1 LLKVGISVWLPA
13 TPIKKQRRVTPRI
26 LFQKE
31 ESITKQTHQQRGS
44 LMKRILLAA
53 TALAAIALSGMVSA
67 KADIVLTDLV
77 FRDLGATGFGN
88 APRLLTLQNSPLESG
103 GTIATAGGGTSFF
116 FGDAG
121 TTVPQTACT
130 SNGTCGAAGGGTRTG
145 TNESLVYSVGA
156 LGWTSGAQ
164 VGIGLDTNQTGNSG
178 PLSFTGLTLT
188 LYNSAGAVLGSFSG
202 NSPVD
207 ISQAL
212 LTAQQGNGNSV
223 FDLALDAT
231 QQAQYDA
238 IINNPLNGGIN
249 NIFEGLRASFGC
261 GSQGPAVCGTTGN
274 FSSND
279 GAESFLAFQQSPVPG
294 PIAGAG
300 IPGLV
305 GLGLLW
311 LARRRQL
318 RNGNLTAA

>member
-1 LLKVGISVWLPA
+1 MKKLLLA
-13 TPIKKQRRVTPRI
+13 A
-26 LFQKE
+26 
-31 ESITKQTHQQRGS
+31 
-44 LMKRILLAA
+44 LAA
-53 TALAAIALSGMVSA
+53 TALAIPA

-77 FRDLGATGFGN
+77 FRDLGATGFGT

-103 GTIATAGGGTSFF
+103 GTIATAGGGTAFF

-145 TNESLVYSVGA
+145 ANESLVYSVGA
-156 LGWTSGAQ
+156 LGWFTGAQ
-164 VGIGLDTNQTGNSG
+164 VGIGLDTDQTGNSG

-188 LYNSAGAVLGSFSG
+188 LYNAAGTALGSFSG

-207 ISQAL
+207 ISEAL
-212 LTAQQGNGNSV
+212 LAFQQGNGNSV
-223 FDLALDAT
+223 FDLALDAA

-238 IINNPLNGGIN
+238 ILAANGGAFN
-249 NIFEGLRASFGC
+249 VFEGLRASFGC
-261 GSQGPAVCGTTGN
+261 GAQGPAVCGTTGN

-279 GAESFLAFQQSPVPG
+279 GPESFLAFQQVPG

-300 IPGLV
+300 IPGLL
-305 GLGLLW
+305 GLGILW

-318 RNGNLTAA
+318 RNAHV